1 MDQNNLHDLL
11 EKLHGQIENAQT
23 IGKEDL
29 DQLRDL
35 ETDIRALLE
44 RSNLETVEHQP
55 SMLDRLQN
63 AVGIFE
69 VSHPTLAVTITD
81 VMVILSNA
89 GI

>member
-11 EKLHGQIENAQT
+11 EKLHSQIENAQT
-23 IGKEDL
+23 IDKEDL
-29 DQLRDL
+29 EQLRDL

-44 RSNLETVEHQP
+44 RSNVETIEHEP
-55 SMLDRLQN
+55 SILNRLQD
-63 AVGIFE
+63 AVGLFE
-69 VSHPTLAVTITD
+69 VTHPTLALTITD